1 VVRGIGEEV
10 AVAAD
15 RLALFSEL
23 GVPWASAGRPA
34 GGPATERTG

>member
-23 GVPWASAGRPA
+23 GVPWASASPRRGTA
-34 GGPATERTG
+34 ERTG